1 INSASKPFID
11 NSIRE
16 RSISDFQLSSLRM
29 SRPLLLV
36 IIGAVAAFAI
46 WYAFRIS
53 EKSRSATAAAFL
65 PRETIVFVH
74 VPDFNQTRG
83 QWHQSDIYQLCSE
96 PSVQEFL
103 RKPLATL
110 PKRNATAATLREIE
124 QLDAKDAFA
133 AVTKI
138 DNNNPKLVGG
148 FRFRGSPTDAE
159 NIIERWR
166 SKLLTNNPAAKREK
180 SQHERHQIDTITV
193 APFVL
198 ATVFDGEW
206 FFASNDLAELKNV
219 LDRADHRMKEST
231 LDADKDFRGAM
242 AHMPLAYAASFYLQ
256 PKLFADK
263 IASLRAE
270 VGRNVPA
277 DQRTIVEQMRSICV
291 ATRFERGKIHDV
303 SFVGMPKLEDAKLT
317 RSSLTLGT
325 KDTFLY
331 LAMLLNLGQKFDAI
345 NQATGSAAVGAGWQ
359 KALQAFA
366 RSGVSADDWK
376 AAFGVELG
384 VVADWPESTRWPWLF
399 IAFPVKDAAKAGKI
413 IESLTVSNPDGA
425 NWTQTEK
432 DGVRYFSM
440 VSAAS
445 LIAISPMIALS
456 NRIVIGGLDPVSV
469 EAAVQRNVAGT
480 SELENSA
487 SYENAARSVPA
498 PTNFFTYI
506 NLPLLYTRLD
516 STLRPMLFM
525 TAFVPQV
532 AKYVDVNKLPPAE
545 VVTKHL
551 SPIVSS
557 QRYDGDGYVAES
569 VGSITLNQSGAGLIA
584 LGALGTLVYQR
595 EATAPQ
601 MNGLVPIP
609 PSKSTPTTSP
619 GSGTGKGYKPRN
631 SPLPTPAGLP

>member
-1 INSASKPFID
+1 M
-11 NSIRE
+11 R
-16 RSISDFQLSSLRM
+16 
-29 SRPLLLV
+29 RPLLLV
-36 IIGAVAAFAI
+36 IISAGAAFAI
-46 WYAFRIS
+46 WYALRIS

-65 PRETIVFVH
+65 PQETIAFVH
-74 VPDFNQTRG
+74 LPNFNQTRG
-83 QWHQSDIYQLCSE
+83 QWHQSDIYQLYCE

-103 RKPLATL
+103 RKPLARL
-110 PKRNATAATLREIE
+110 PKRNATVATLREIE

-148 FRFRGSPTDAE
+148 FRFRGSPADAE

-180 SQHERHQIDTITV
+180 LQHGQHQIDTITV
-193 APFVL
+193 TPFVL

-206 FFASNDLAELKNV
+206 FFASNDLAELKSV
-219 LDRADHRMKEST
+219 LDRVDHRMKEST
-231 LDADKDFRGAM
+231 LDADKNFRAAT
-242 AHMPLAYAASFYLQ
+242 AHMPLDYAASFYLQ
-256 PKLFADK
+256 PKFFADK
-263 IASLRAE
+263 IASFRAGD
-270 VGRNVPA
+270 GRNVPP

-291 ATRFERGKIHDV
+291 ATRFERVKIHDV

-359 KALQAFA
+359 RALQAFA
-366 RSGVSADDWK
+366 RSSVSADDWK

-384 VVADWPESTRWPWLF
+384 AVADWPESARSPGVFVT
-399 IAFPVKDAAKAGKI
+399 FPVKDAAKAGKA

-440 VSAAS
+440 VSSAS
-445 LIAISPMIALS
+445 LIAITPTIALS

-469 EAAVQRNVAGT
+469 EAAVQRSVAGT
-480 SELENSA
+480 SELGNSA
-487 SYENAARSVPA
+487 GYENAARSVPA

-506 NLPLLYTRLD
+506 DLPLLYTRLD

-525 TAFVPQV
+525 TVFVPWV
-532 AKYVDVNKLPPAE
+532 ANYVDVNKLPAAD

-551 SPIVSS
+551 SQIVSS

-569 VGSITLNQSGAGLIA
+569 VGSITLNQSGAGLLA

-595 EATAPQ
+595 ESAAPK
-601 MNGLVPIP
+601 MNGFVPVP
-609 PSKSTPTTSP
+609 PSKSIPTTSP

-631 SPLPTPAGLP
+631 SPSPTPTGAP

>member
-1 INSASKPFID
+1 M
-11 NSIRE
+11 R
-16 RSISDFQLSSLRM
+16 
-29 SRPLLLV
+29 RPLLLV

-46 WYAFRIS
+46 WYALRLS
-53 EKSRSATAAAFL
+53 EKSRSSTAAAFL

-83 QWHQSDIYQLCSE
+83 QWHQSDIYQLYSE

-103 RKPLATL
+103 RKPLAAL
-110 PKRNATAATLREIE
+110 PKRNATMATLQEIE
-124 QLDAKDAFA
+124 QLEAKDAFA

-138 DNNNPKLVGG
+138 DNNNPKMVGG
-148 FRFRGSPTDAE
+148 FHFRGSPADAE

-180 SQHERHQIDTITV
+180 LQYERHQIDTITI
-193 APFVL
+193 APFIL

-206 FFASNDLAELKNV
+206 FFASNDLAELKSV
-219 LDRADHRMKEST
+219 LDRVDHRMKEST
-231 LDADKDFRGAM
+231 LEVDKDFRAAM
-242 AHMPLAYAASFYLQ
+242 AHMPSVYAAAFYLQ
-256 PKLFADK
+256 PKFFADK
-263 IASLRAE
+263 LASLRAGN
-270 VGRNVPA
+270 GRNVSP
-277 DQRTIVEQMRSICV
+277 DQLTMVEQMRSICV

-303 SFVGMPKLEDAKLT
+303 SFVGMPKLEDTKLA

-345 NQATGSAAVGAGWQ
+345 NQATGSATVGAGWQ

-384 VVADWPESTRWPWLF
+384 AVADWPESIRWPGVF
-399 IAFPVKDAAKAGKI
+399 VTFPVLDAAKSGKV
-413 IESLTVSNPDGA
+413 IESLTVSNPNGA

-440 VSAAS
+440 TSAAN
-445 LIAISPMIALS
+445 LIAITPTIALS
-456 NRIVIGGLDPVSV
+456 NRIVLGGLDPISV
-469 EAAVQRNVAGT
+469 EAAVHRSEAGT
-480 SELENSA
+480 SELGNSA
-487 SYENAARSVPA
+487 DYENAARSVPA

-506 NLPLLYTRLD
+506 DLPLLYTRLD

-532 AKYVDVNKLPPAE
+532 AKYVDVNKLPAADI
-545 VVTKHL
+545 VVKHL

-584 LGALGTLVYQR
+584 LVALSTLGYQD
-595 EATAPQ
+595 
-601 MNGLVPIP
+601 MNSFVPNP
-609 PSKSTPTTSP
+609 LSKSTPTISP

-631 SPLPTPAGLP
+631 SPSPTPTGTP

>member
-1 INSASKPFID
+1 M
-11 NSIRE
+11 R
-16 RSISDFQLSSLRM
+16 
-29 SRPLLLV
+29 RPLLLV
-36 IIGAVAAFAI
+36 IIAVAAFAI
-46 WYAFRIS
+46 GYALRIS
-53 EKSRSATAAAFL
+53 EKSRSTAAAAFL
-65 PRETIVFVH
+65 PRETIAFVH
-74 VPDFNQTRG
+74 LPNFNQTRD
-83 QWHQSDIYQLCSE
+83 QWHQSDIYQLYCE

-110 PKRNATAATLREIE
+110 PKRTAAAATLREIE

-148 FRFRGSPTDAE
+148 FRFHGSPADAE

-166 SKLLTNNPAAKREK
+166 SKLVTNNPAAKREK

-198 ATVFDGEW
+198 ATVFDGDW
-206 FFASNDLAELKNV
+206 FFASNDLAELKGV
-219 LDRADHRMKEST
+219 LDRVDHRTKEST
-231 LDADKDFRGAM
+231 LDADKDFRAAM
-242 AHMPLAYAASFYLQ
+242 AHMPSAYATSFYLQ
-256 PKLFADK
+256 PKFFSDK
-263 IASLRAE
+263 LASLRAGG
-270 VGRNVPA
+270 GRNVPP
-277 DQRTIVEQMRSICV
+277 DQRSIVEQMRSICV
-291 ATRFERGKIHDV
+291 ATRFEQGKIHDV
-303 SFVGMPKLEDAKLT
+303 SFVGMPKLEDTKLT

-345 NQATGSAAVGAGWQ
+345 NQATGNAAVGAGWQ

-376 AAFGVELG
+376 AAFGVEMG
-384 VVADWPESTRWPWLF
+384 AMADWPESARWPWVF
-399 IAFPVKDAAKAGKI
+399 VTFPVLDAAKTGKV

-445 LIAISPMIALS
+445 LIAITPTIALS
-456 NRIVIGGLDPVSV
+456 NRIVIGGLEPVSV
-469 EAAVQRNVAGT
+469 EAAVQRSLAGT
-480 SELENSA
+480 SELGNSA
-487 SYENAARSVPA
+487 AYENAARSVPA
-498 PTNFFTYI
+498 PTNFFAYI
-506 NLPLLYTRLD
+506 DLPLFYTRLD

-525 TAFVPQV
+525 TAFIPWV
-532 AKYVDVNKLPPAE
+532 ANYVDVNKLPPAD

-569 VGSITLNQSGAGLIA
+569 VGSITLNQSGASLIA
-584 LGALGTLVYQR
+584 LGALGTLVYQHG
-595 EATAPQ
+595 TAAPN

-609 PSKSTPTTSP
+609 SPKSTPTTSP
-619 GSGTGKGYKPRN
+619 GNGTLKGYKPRN
-631 SPLPTPAGLP
+631 SPSPIPESTP

>member
-1 INSASKPFID
+1 MK
-11 NSIRE
+11 
-16 RSISDFQLSSLRM
+16 RS
-29 SRPLLLV
+29 LLLV
-36 IIGAVAAFAI
+36 IIGAGAAFAT
-46 WYAFRIS
+46 WSALRLS
-53 EKSRSATAAAFL
+53 EKSTSTTAAAFL
-65 PRETIVFVH
+65 PPETIVFVH

-83 QWHQSDIYQLCSE
+83 QWHQSDIYQLYCE

-103 RKPLATL
+103 RKPLAML
-110 PKRNATAATLREIE
+110 PKRNATGATLREIE
-124 QLDAKDAFA
+124 QLDAKDVFA

-148 FRFRGSPTDAE
+148 FRFRGSPADAE

-166 SKLLTNNPAAKREK
+166 SKLLTNNPVAKREK
-180 SQHERHQIDTITV
+180 LQYERHQIDTITV
-193 APFVL
+193 VPFVL

-206 FFASNDLAELKNV
+206 FFASNDLAELKSV
-219 LDRADHRMKEST
+219 LDHVDHRVKEST
-231 LDADKDFRGAM
+231 LAADKDFRAAM
-242 AHMPLAYAASFYLQ
+242 AHMPSAYAASFYLQ
-256 PKLFADK
+256 PKFFADK
-263 IASLRAE
+263 LASLRTAD
-270 VGRNVPA
+270 GRNVPP
-277 DQRTIVEQMRSICV
+277 DQRTMLEQMRSICV

-303 SFVGMPKLEDAKLT
+303 SFVGMPKLADAKLT
-317 RSSLTLGT
+317 RASLTLGT

-384 VVADWPESTRWPWLF
+384 AVADWPESVRWPGVF
-399 IAFPVKDAAKAGKI
+399 VTFPVLDAAKSGKV

-440 VSAAS
+440 VSAAN
-445 LIAISPMIALS
+445 LMAISPTIALS

-469 EAAVQRNVAGT
+469 EAAVQRSLAGT
-480 SELENSA
+480 SELGNSA
-487 SYENAARSVPA
+487 GYENAGRSVPA

-506 NLPLLYTRLD
+506 DLPLLYTRLD

-532 AKYVDVNKLPPAE
+532 ANYVDVNKLPPAE

-557 QRYDGDGYVAES
+557 QIYDGDGYVAES

-584 LGALGTLVYQR
+584 LGALGAFVYQR
-595 EATAPQ
+595 EAAAPK
-601 MNGLVPIP
+601 MNSFVPIP
-609 PSKSTPTTSP
+609 SSKSTPTTPP

-631 SPLPTPAGLP
+631 SPLPTPAGTP